1 MYSFFNKF
9 IYKFNLMYFVTFVKM
24 MEAPAASRAVGGLQR
39 LSSSSGVSS
48 TSVSHGMSSVRSMSV
63 ASISSEG
70 SSESHG
76 VEQEEISALTHDVRA
91 FKEALGYLRTIF
103 QHSERGRPIRLVISK
118 ISSNYEGIKLKQFF
132 CSCTLIIAKKAKK
145 IYLKL

>member
-1 MYSFFNKF
+1 
-9 IYKFNLMYFVTFVKM
+9 M

-103 QHSERGRPIRLVISK
+103 QHSERGTTIFSGFVFIEGSNSK
-118 ISSNYEGIKLKQFF
+118 LYCCTFDFIFAKILIKYFKFR
-132 CSCTLIIAKKAKK
+132 A
-145 IYLKL
+145 